1 MAFHHSCEADSML
14 IRSNLPTLDRYLLRQ
29 MIPPFAVALGTMLVT
44 LLLERLLTLFNHLA
58 SSGSSIATLITLL
71 SDLLPHYMGLALPAA
86 LCIAIFM
93 TVNRM
98 SEHNE
103 IDVLCAAHISLLRIS
118 QPYIKVGA
126 ILAVLSLLLYGYIQ
140 PIARYDYR
148 EGFYFAKHTGW
159 APHLQSGM
167 FASTSSNTML
177 TADHVDHGGSHL
189 KNIFIRNLKDNGK
202 IELITAPRGLLTLS
216 ERDQATQL
224 DLWDGQVV
232 HLNKPAIPDDH
243 ATITHFEHI
252 ARVIERSKNRR
263 TFRSRGDDEREMT
276 TPELFQALRHGSPRL
291 PYIVLRSEMD
301 FRLARAIGIMFIPLL
316 AIAFAIGRKRRKS
329 VIGQITLALILVG
342 FNEVLLFGHSMAS
355 SGKMSVWL
363 AIWVPEAL
371 FCLGCTAALL
381 ARSQVSWRNRKPTLL
396 KKASS

>member
-1 MAFHHSCEADSML
+1 ML
-14 IRSNLPTLDRYLLRQ
+14 IRSTLPTLDRYLLKQ
-29 MIPPFAVALGTMLVT
+29 LIPPFTIALGTMLVA

-98 SEHNE
+98 SDHNE
-103 IDVLCAAHISLLRIS
+103 IDVLCAGHISLLRIS

-126 ILAVLSLLLYGYIQ
+126 ILATLSLLLYGYIQ

-167 FASTSSNTML
+167 FASTSSTTML
-177 TADHVDHGGSHL
+177 TADRVDHGGARL

-202 IELITAPRGLLTLS
+202 AELITAPRGLLTIS

-224 DLWDGQVV
+224 DLWDGQVIHV
-232 HLNKPAIPDDH
+232 NTPEVPDDH
-243 ATITHFEHI
+243 ATVTHFEHI
-252 ARVIERSKNRR
+252 ARVIERSKSRKA
-263 TFRSRGDDEREMT
+263 FRSRGDDEREMT
-276 TPELFQALRHGSPRL
+276 TPELFQALRHGSPRIS
-291 PYIVLRSEMD
+291 YIVLRSEMD
-301 FRLARAIGIMFIPLL
+301 FRLARAISIMFIPLL
-316 AIAFAIGRKRRKS
+316 AIAFAIGRKRRRS
-329 VIGQITLALILVG
+329 VVGQIMLAIILVG
-342 FNEVLLFGHSMAS
+342 FNEILLFGHSMATN
-355 SGKMSVWL
+355 GKASVWL
-363 AIWVPEAL
+363 TIWVPEFL
-371 FCLGCTAALL
+371 FCIGCTAALL
-381 ARSQVSWRNRKPTLL
+381 ARSQVSWRHRKPVLL
-396 KKASS
+396 NRTSP

>member
-1 MAFHHSCEADSML
+1 ML

-29 MIPPFAVALGTMLVT
+29 MIPPFTIALGTMLVA

-58 SSGSSIATLITLL
+58 SSGSSVATLITLL

-98 SEHNE
+98 SDHNE

-126 ILAVLSLLLYGYIQ
+126 ILAILSLLLYGYIQ

-167 FASTSSNTML
+167 FAATSSTTVL
-177 TADHVDHGGSHL
+177 TADHVDHGGSRL

-232 HLNKPAIPDDH
+232 HLNKTNIADDR

-252 ARVIERSKNRR
+252 ARVIERSKNRQP
-263 TFRSRGDDEREMT
+263 FRSRGDDEREMT
-276 TPELFQALRHGSPRL
+276 TPELLKSLRYGDPHIS
-291 PYIVLRSEMD
+291 YTVLRSEMD
-301 FRLARAIGIMFIPLL
+301 FRLARAISVMFIPLL

-329 VIGQITLALILVG
+329 VIGQIVLAVILVG
-342 FNEVLLFGHSMAS
+342 FNEILLFGHSMAAD
-355 SGKMSVWL
+355 GKASVWL
-363 AIWVPEAL
+363 TIWAPEFL
-371 FCLGCTAALL
+371 FCCGCTIALL
-381 ARSQVSWRNRKPTLL
+381 ARSQVSWRHRKPTSLSR
-396 KKASS
+396 SSS

>member
-1 MAFHHSCEADSML
+1 ML
-14 IRSNLPTLDRYLLRQ
+14 IRSDLPTLDRYLLKQ
-29 MIPPFAVALGTMLVT
+29 MIPPFTIALGTMLVA

-58 SSGSSIATLITLL
+58 SSGSSVATLITLL

-98 SEHNE
+98 SDHNE

-167 FASTSSNTML
+167 FASTSSTTML
-177 TADHVDHGGSHL
+177 TADRVDHGGSRL
-189 KNIFIRNLKDNGK
+189 KNIFIRNLKDNGN

-232 HLNKPAIPDDH
+232 HLSKPTNISDDH

-252 ARVIERSKNRR
+252 ARVIERSKSRQA
-263 TFRSRGDDEREMT
+263 FRSRGDDEREMT
-276 TPELFQALRHGSPRL
+276 TPELLQALRYGDPRIS
-291 PYIVLRSEMD
+291 YIVLRSEMD
-301 FRLARAIGIMFIPLL
+301 FRLARAISVMFIPLL

-329 VIGQITLALILVG
+329 VIGQIMLAIILVG
-342 FNEVLLFGHSMAS
+342 FNEVLLFGHSMATN
-355 SGKMSVWL
+355 GKASVWL
-363 AIWVPEAL
+363 TIWVPEIL
-371 FCLGCTAALL
+371 FCFGCTIALL
-381 ARSQVSWRNRKPTLL
+381 ARSQVSWRHRKPTSLDR
-396 KKASS
+396 ASS